1 MKEREKK
8 TEKKKKERELW
19 DNFKCPNIHIIR
31 ISEEWGERD
40 RKAFEEITLSKCQI

>member
-8 TEKKKKERELW
+8 RLKKKKERELW
-19 DNFKCPNIHIIR
+19 DNFKYPNIHIIG

-40 RKAFEEITLSKCQI
+40 RKIFEEMTLSKCQI